1 MAKRANPGAAPS
13 YAPLPSVDARA
24 RNESGF
30 QKFMRE
36 QVWAADK
43 IGGNISILIGPPFCL
58 AVAPR
63 CDFMLFYVITNTLH
77 PASLIRLLNL
87 RAHQGF
93 HRQIHPDGT
102 L

>member
-43 IGGNISILIGPPFCL
+43 IGGNISILIGVSF
-58 AVAPR
+58 
-63 CDFMLFYVITNTLH
+63 FT
-77 PASLIRLLNL
+77 ASIIATRQWGSLLLVPSN
-87 RAHQGF
+87 
-93 HRQIHPDGT
+93 
-102 L
+102 